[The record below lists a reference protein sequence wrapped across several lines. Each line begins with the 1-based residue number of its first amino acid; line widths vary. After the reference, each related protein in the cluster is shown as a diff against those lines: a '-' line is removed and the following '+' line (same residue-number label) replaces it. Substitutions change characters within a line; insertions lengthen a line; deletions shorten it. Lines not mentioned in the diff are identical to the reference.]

1 MRVTLDAASFED
13 LEQETLVLAWSRRE
27 TCVDPARFD
36 AWIYGIARRR
46 ILKHLERMQADRRRL
61 IPFPALSPDAHPE
74 VTPEPADTAFGRQV
88 RENVAGCGT
97 SVVAIAI
104 AHAVDGQSFRAIAE
118 RLHQKE
124 TTVKNR
130 YYRQLPEAPSTSR
143 WLLESVDRPRRVMRR
158 DRKPLSRL
166 HLRQPAHETGRIL
179 AQRPEAGAPTSS
191 RADAPPPPR

>member
-1 MRVTLDAASFED
+1 MPEHIHESNTKIAPSAASPDLARVQTLVRRSLRGACRRMRVTLDAASFED

-130 YYRQLPEAPSTSR
+130 YYRQLPE
-143 WLLESVDRPRRVMRR
+143 LRR
-158 DRKPLSRL
+158 RL
-166 HLRQPAHETGRIL
+166 AGCWKALTGL
-179 AQRPEAGAPTSS
+179 DG
-191 RADAPPPPR
+191 